1 MSPLREDESKSVC
14 FSSGVIKGSYMVNQ
28 AVAACILSCEPHTT
42 KNVALGSLE
51 LWEFVL
57 VTSLRLRFHFDGEAH
72 TWLRIVF
79 CKAAT

>member
-42 KNVALGSLE
+42 KPGSGLLRAVGICAGDFTE
-51 LWEFVL
+51 AEI
-57 VTSLRLRFHFDGEAH
+57 SL
-72 TWLRIVF
+72 
-79 CKAAT
+79 

>member
-42 KNVALGSLE
+42 KPGSGLLRAVGICVGDFTE
-51 LWEFVL
+51 AEI
-57 VTSLRLRFHFDGEAH
+57 SL
-72 TWLRIVF
+72 
-79 CKAAT
+79 